1 MSTTDASPWARF
13 EAWSGP
19 LFLVAGGLWLLD
31 TVSLVVNRFLGGTGV
46 TMAMEGVAFVAA
58 LVATAIGVLG
68 FYSRLSDATP
78 RLALA
83 GLGAIGS
90 AMGGLGVTIALSTV
104 MPTDSAALIALFV
117 LSVVA
122 LLTGFLVFGIASV
135 LAATPSRAVG
145 LLLLSVTVIFVVWVV
160 ANVGVGGEPPNW
172 LIVGLAAVITLVTL
186 ALGFRLRTEDA
197 GSEPPERVDTAA

>member
-1 MSTTDASPWARF
+1 MSTTDSSSWAWF
-13 EAWSGP
+13 ERWSGA
-19 LFLVAGGLWLLD
+19 LFLVAGGLWLID
-31 TVSLVVNRFLGGTGV
+31 TVSLVVNRFLGGTGM
-46 TMAMEGVAFVAA
+46 TMALEGVTFVAA

-78 RLALA
+78 RLALT
-83 GLGAIGS
+83 GLGAIAA

-122 LLTGFLVFGIASV
+122 LLTGFLVFGTASV
-135 LAATPSRAVG
+135 RSATPSRAVG

-160 ANVGVGGEPPNW
+160 ANVGVGGEPPDW
-172 LIVGLAAVITLVTL
+172 LIAGLAAVISLVTL
-186 ALGFRLRTEDA
+186 ALGFRLRAEDA
-197 GSEPPERVDTAA
+197 GGEPPAQMDTAA